1 MASVAFDPKPASS
14 TGPGRTPDPLDPVEF
29 VHPNQNPQMTL
40 VADSQEP
47 VGRCDVRLMKIHGNP
62 TIGTIQVAGRFR
74 ITFER

>member
-1 MASVAFDPKPASS
+1 
-14 TGPGRTPDPLDPVEF
+14 
-29 VHPNQNPQMTL
+29 MTL